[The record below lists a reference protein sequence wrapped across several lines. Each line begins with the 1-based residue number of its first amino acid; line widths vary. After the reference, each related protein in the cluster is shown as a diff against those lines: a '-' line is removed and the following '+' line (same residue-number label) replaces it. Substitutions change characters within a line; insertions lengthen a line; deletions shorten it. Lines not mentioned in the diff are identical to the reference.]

1 MGAASLA
8 FVSFAHPAL
17 LAVGLAAIALPILI
31 HLLMRRRRRPVPW
44 AAMRFLAEALK
55 RQRRRLRLQ
64 QWLLLAARCLLIA
77 LIGIAIARP
86 ILSGDGLAGGGPRTV
101 VLLVDNSITSGV
113 DVEGTGQTEL
123 DAHRAAARRVLE
135 SLDAMRGDQAALIA
149 LAGPVEPVV
158 FPPAADVGGV
168 ASALTRVRPADSR
181 ADLAGGIELAT
192 SLLSDDVD
200 AIEIVLVTAG
210 RAGSLGLE
218 QRLAEQ
224 PELADRV
231 SVRVVMPENT
241 APVDNV
247 AVVDVSP
254 LRRLLL
260 GAGTDAGLGQ
270 VRVRLARFGPGVGT
284 AAASRVTLAAAS
296 RDASSTIGASVVRWS
311 PGQTEAEVAVTADFG
326 SLDADV
332 RSIVLRASI
341 DADAIA
347 ADNTRSTLVRLR
359 DSLRVGIVGT
369 PGGSAGFT
377 PADWA
382 RLALA
387 PGGTEPV
394 RIETIRPG
402 TLDTATLA
410 GLDALIVV
418 APDRVVGDEWAR
430 LRDFVD
436 RGGTLVLPASA
447 DMSVQRWPDAASEAL
462 SLEWRIAREPVEAEA
477 GLSISPSQGDLDEL
491 LALVRAELDGLLQPV
506 RVMRRLGVEDTG
518 SLRSAITLTT
528 GEPWMLV
535 GRGSSERGV
544 IVFLASALDLAW
556 TDLPAKPLIVPML
569 NEILR
574 QGAGLGG
581 GDREVVA
588 GAAFDVPPSAA
599 MLAGDNGDARRIASD
614 GRSLETPIRRAGT
627 WEVRTGEGT
636 AIAAV
641 LVNADPTG
649 SPTDI
654 IDMQRVDA
662 WLAAGGINDTQLEV
676 RGSNQDNA
684 DADAAD
690 AGGGRLAA
698 WLLAIALGMALVEL
712 VLARWT
718 SAPRISATAGT
729 TPGTSTGTTTG
740 TAA

>member
-1 MGAASLA
+1 
-8 FVSFAHPAL
+8 
-17 LAVGLAAIALPILI
+17 
-31 HLLMRRRRRPVPW
+31 
-44 AAMRFLAEALK
+44 MRFLAEALK

-135 SLDAMRGDQAALIA
+135 SLDAMRGEQAALIA

-200 AIEIVLVTAG
+200 AIEIVLVSAG

-231 SVRVVMPENT
+231 SVRVVMPESS
-241 APVDNV
+241 APADNI

-260 GAGTDAGLGQ
+260 GAGSDAGLGQ

-296 RDASSTIGASVVRWS
+296 RDASSTGSAIGASVVRWA
-311 PGQTEAEVAVTADFG
+311 PGQAEAEVAVTADFG

-436 RGGTLVLPASA
+436 RGGTLVLAASA
-447 DMSVQRWPDAASEAL
+447 DLGIQRWPDAASEAL
-462 SLEWRIAREPVEAEA
+462 ALEWRIAREPIEAET
-477 GLSISPSQGDLDEL
+477 GLSIAPSQGDLDEL

-535 GRGSSERGV
+535 GRGPSERGV
-544 IVFLASALDLAW
+544 IVFLASSLDLAW

-588 GAAFDVPPSAA
+588 GTAFDVPPSAA
-599 MLAGDNGDARRIASD
+599 MLAGDDGDARRIAGD
-614 GRSLETPIRRAGT
+614 GRSLDTPIRRAGT

-636 AIAAV
+636 AMAAV
-641 LVNADPTG
+641 LVNADPAG
-649 SPTDI
+649 SPTDMV
-654 IDMQRVDA
+654 DMQRVDA

-676 RGSNQDNA
+676 GGSNQDNA